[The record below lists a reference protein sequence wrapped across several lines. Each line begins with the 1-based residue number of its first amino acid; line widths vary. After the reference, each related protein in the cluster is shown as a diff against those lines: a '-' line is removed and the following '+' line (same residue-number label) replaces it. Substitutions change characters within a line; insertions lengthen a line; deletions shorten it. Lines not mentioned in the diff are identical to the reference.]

1 MYGGGR
7 CAWPAPSLWPAT
19 LAHVGDVIGSGDSSI
34 TTLDLFAG
42 AGGLTEGL
50 RSASALF
57 EPVRA
62 VEHDELAAATFDANH
77 GSGIAYAGPIETWL
91 AEEDVPEVDLVVG
104 GPPCQGFSQLNRS
117 KVGLERNSLWRSYA
131 QTLLRARPKWF
142 VLENVPAF
150 LKSEEFAEL
159 REATARSGWLQDWQ
173 LDAGVVL
180 ASDFGAPQNR
190 RRALVIGHHRDL
202 PAPSFPVGEL
212 MGVPSTVR
220 DAIGGIDP
228 RVTRTELPDRTV
240 LVGDREVPGAF
251 TSVELHLTRHY
262 EMKSRSRFESIP
274 PGGNRFDLPWHLQT
288 PGWRKHTTGSADVM
302 GRMFWDK
309 PSVTIRTEFFKPEK
323 GRYLHPEEDRAITH
337 FEAARLQGFP
347 DDYKWVGG
355 KVAIARQIGN
365 AVPVALGAAIGR
377 SILSVAEQRRSA

>member
-1 MYGGGR
+1 MGE
-7 CAWPAPSLWPAT
+7 A
-19 LAHVGDVIGSGDSSI
+19 IGSGESSI

-50 RSASALF
+50 NSASTRF
-57 EPVRA
+57 RPVRA

-77 GSGIAYAGPIETWL
+77 GAGVAYAGPIETWL

-150 LKSEEFAEL
+150 LKSDEFAEL
-159 REATARSGWLQDWQ
+159 RAATARGGWLQDWQ
-173 LDAGVVL
+173 LDFGVVV
-180 ASDFGAPQNR
+180 ASDFGAPQKR
-190 RRALVIGHHRDL
+190 RRGLVIGHHRDVAA
-202 PAPSFPVGEL
+202 PAFPVGGL
-212 MGVPSTVR
+212 GAVPQTVH
-220 DAIGGIDP
+220 DAIGDV
-228 RVTRTELPDRTV
+228 RRLVTRVDLPDRTV
-240 LVGDREVPGAF
+240 IVGGRDVPGVF
-251 TSVELHLTRHY
+251 TSAELHVTRHY
-262 EMKSRSRFESIP
+262 EMQSLERFAHIP
-274 PGGNRFDLPWHLQT
+274 AGGNRFNLPWGLQT
-288 PGWRKHTTGSADVM
+288 PGWRNHTSGSADVM
-302 GRMFWDK
+302 GRMFWEK

-355 KVAIARQIGN
+355 KLAIARQIGN
-365 AVPVALGAAIGR
+365 AVPIALGQAIGE

>member
-1 MYGGGR
+1 MGE
-7 CAWPAPSLWPAT
+7 A
-19 LAHVGDVIGSGDSSI
+19 IGSGESSI

-50 RSASALF
+50 NSASTRF
-57 EPVRA
+57 RPVRA

-77 GSGIAYAGPIETWL
+77 GAGVAYAGPIETWL

-150 LKSEEFAEL
+150 LKSEEFGEL
-159 REATARSGWLQDWQ
+159 RAATAKGGWLQDWQ
-173 LDAGVVL
+173 LDFGVVV
-180 ASDFGAPQNR
+180 ASDFGSPQKR
-190 RRALVIGHHRDL
+190 RRGLVIGHHRDVAA
-202 PAPSFPVGEL
+202 PAFPVGGL
-212 MGVPSTVR
+212 GTAPRTVH
-220 DAIGGIDP
+220 DAIGDV
-228 RVTRTELPDRTV
+228 RRLVTRVDLPDRTV
-240 LVGDREVPGAF
+240 VVGGRDVPGAF
-251 TSVELHLTRHY
+251 TSAELHVTRHY
-262 EMKSRSRFESIP
+262 EMQSLERFAHIP
-274 PGGNRFDLPWHLQT
+274 AGGNRFNLPWRLQT
-288 PGWRKHTTGSADVM
+288 PGWRNHTSGSADVM
-302 GRMFWDK
+302 GRMFWEK

-355 KVAIARQIGN
+355 KLAIARQIGN
-365 AVPVALGAAIGR
+365 AVPIALGQAVGE